1 MSDLKG
7 VHYDAFI
14 SYRHSELDAFVAK
27 NIHTKLESFRLPKSL
42 RGKTKNGKTK
52 IERVFRDVDELPL
65 SENLSEPIN
74 AALANSDF
82 LITICT
88 PRYLES
94 RWCMKEIE
102 VFLQTHDRDHILVV
116 LAEDEP
122 QNSFPRILTYEEVIS
137 TDENGNTVKT
147 EKELEPLAADTRGS
161 NKKEILKAMD
171 IAVIKICAAIFGL
184 NYDDLKQRHRE
195 QKIKRMAA
203 VLGSIGAAVLL
214 FAVFATVMLIR
225 IGRQNVVISEQNAEL
240 ENKNALISEQYA
252 ELHDK
257 YVGTVADNADSL
269 YSMGRSFDAV
279 YEARNVLPDS
289 EDDAPNAAALR
300 VLYDALNIYTVP
312 EKYAPD
318 RIYEGGSEMLEFS
331 VTQDDRYIMINNDE
345 EIRIFDTESGLLVRT
360 INRSSEPGEYLD
372 DDIFSAGFCGTE
384 GLVVIDGEDVY
395 YTEISSDT
403 KKSIEGIKGYTDFF
417 SSPDG
422 KMMFCFS
429 DCILYAF
436 DSKGELLYEI
446 DAKELFGIE
455 DGYIFEMDFDG
466 ENFLCNINTNEDYCM
481 IIAETESG
489 RVIASASENGGAAME
504 IQDGELFTSV
514 VSYDE
519 KEEKNCTTVSCTDY
533 LIGENVWNIS
543 IEGYTPYN
551 IEAAG
556 ECVYINGLDLVTII
570 DRYTGSVV
578 ETIPSEGEITCSW
591 TDGDIYYYLTSKG
604 KLFSNDGDFNGWD
617 ETDRF
622 FARKPENETYWAQ
635 IRGNSL
641 YLVGYRNNFVV
652 RYSEKMAE
660 GAESVLYEYECSS
673 EQDESAYEEINNA
686 FGSGGALP
694 DYAKYSEDKKYIAA
708 LYPDNII
715 KIYERDTMEVQGA
728 FMIDSWDFCITKFY
742 RSEMMGCYVI
752 DTDYSGYLLNDKFE
766 VFCRMQARIVDE
778 KNGELIL
785 EPYSSIG
792 DYYSV
797 PYVSYEELLGRAD
810 EYLDGYEPS
819 DDVRLKYNMQ

>member
-1 MSDLKG
+1 MSDLKD

-195 QKIKRMAA
+195 QTIKRMAA
-203 VLGSIGAAVLL
+203 VFGSIGAAVLL

-225 IGRQNVVISEQNAEL
+225 IGRQNAVISEQNAEL

-519 KEEKNCTTVSCTDY
+519 K
-533 LIGENVWNIS
+533 
-543 IEGYTPYN
+543 
-551 IEAAG
+551 
-556 ECVYINGLDLVTII
+556 
-570 DRYTGSVV
+570 
-578 ETIPSEGEITCSW
+578 
-591 TDGDIYYYLTSKG
+591 
-604 KLFSNDGDFNGWD
+604 
-617 ETDRF
+617 
-622 FARKPENETYWAQ
+622 
-635 IRGNSL
+635 
-641 YLVGYRNNFVV
+641 
-652 RYSEKMAE
+652 
-660 GAESVLYEYECSS
+660 
-673 EQDESAYEEINNA
+673 
-686 FGSGGALP
+686 
-694 DYAKYSEDKKYIAA
+694 
-708 LYPDNII
+708 
-715 KIYERDTMEVQGA
+715 
-728 FMIDSWDFCITKFY
+728 
-742 RSEMMGCYVI
+742 
-752 DTDYSGYLLNDKFE
+752 
-766 VFCRMQARIVDE
+766 
-778 KNGELIL
+778 
-785 EPYSSIG
+785 
-792 DYYSV
+792 
-797 PYVSYEELLGRAD
+797 
-810 EYLDGYEPS
+810 
-819 DDVRLKYNMQ
+819 